1 MRPAGTLT
9 SACKTHFRLP
19 ASRTGRTHISAVL
32 SHQLC
37 GTRDRSHGERTHH
50 SCHHCTTQ
58 DRVFAH
64 SRPCPLMVKASR
76 VPFPPPVLCTQLT
89 SGPPEKAQGA
99 CDSRPGITSRRRDL
113 KTALWRAASLLLT
126 VLGERQGL
134 PQGWHLAE

>member
-1 MRPAGTLT
+1 MRPVGPLI

-37 GTRDRSHGERTHH
+37 GSRDRSHGERTHH
-50 SCHHCTTQ
+50 SCHHRTTQ

-76 VPFPPPVLCTQLT
+76 VPLPPPVFCTQLT
-89 SGPPEKAQGA
+89 SGSPEKAQGA
-99 CDSRPGITSRRRDL
+99 CDSRRGITSRRRDL
-113 KTALWRAASLLLT
+113 KTVLWRSASLLLT
-126 VLGERQGL
+126 VLGERTG
-134 PQGWHLAE
+134 PAPGMASS